1 MHVTTWKTRVRYS
14 ETDRMGYCYY
24 GNYAV
29 FFELGRVE
37 ALRSLGIRY
46 LDLENAGVMLPVG
59 SMDIR
64 YLKPLTYDD
73 ELRIETSIVALPT
86 GSRVSFSY

>member
-1 MHVTTWKTRVRYS
+1 
-14 ETDRMGYCYY
+14 MGYCYY

-64 YLKPLTYDD
+64 YLKPLTY
-73 ELRIETSIVALPT
+73 
-86 GSRVSFSY
+86 